1 MADPVDGSPR
11 AGKIQGRTAGTSQE
25 TPGDPL
31 GFRRVF
37 CGFRRNG
44 PPVGIACRLERQ
56 ECGAPWK
63 PRLESAGLFRSNLGG
78 LMKRFVTRAL
88 IVMVAILGIVLA
100 QVAPASATASKKL
113 PSILGAFW
121 TEVLETPSAQNSF
134 GSGGAAFACW
144 ELHPNIVS
152 PGAPA
157 GVESCTVKPGTKI
170 FVSISWECSTVPGD
184 HFDYG
189 TDEADLRQ
197 CARDHDLQD
206 PPTFTVDGK
215 SVTVT
220 EVETPEESFFLP
232 VGNIFDLPPTGTTPE
247 RFVAHGWVALLN
259 PLTPGTHTIVLSG
272 TATPGGTITTTIV
285 VTPGH

>member
-1 MADPVDGSPR
+1 
-11 AGKIQGRTAGTSQE
+11 
-25 TPGDPL
+25 
-31 GFRRVF
+31 
-37 CGFRRNG
+37 
-44 PPVGIACRLERQ
+44 
-56 ECGAPWK
+56 
-63 PRLESAGLFRSNLGG
+63 
-78 LMKRFVTRAL
+78 MKRFVTLAL
-88 IVMVAILGIVLA
+88 IVVVAILGIVLA

-170 FVSISWECSTVPGD
+170 FVSISWECSQVPGD
-184 HFDYG
+184 HTSNTDPNFVYG
-189 TDEADLRQ
+189 TTEDQLRA
-197 CARDHDLQD
+197 CAIANDLQQS
-206 PPTFTVDGK
+206 PTFTVDGK

-220 EVETPEESFFLP
+220 EVETPAFSFVLP
-232 VGNIFDLPPTGTTPE
+232 EDNIFGPPELAGTS
-247 RFVAHGWVALLN
+247 FLSVAHGWVALLN
-259 PLTPGTHTIVLSG
+259 PLTPGTHTIFIEGLQK
-272 TATPGGTITTTIV
+272 TEANPTGTITTTIE